1 MPTTRTTRV
10 NGQFEIML
18 EAFAAELIRNGGN
31 GTAALRVVQ
40 PHLAAGSSSS
50 LSTRAS
56 YLRKHEIV
64 QGRLAEA
71 AARSAAALEAA
82 LARYDL
88 TADRVAA
95 DMARSAF
102 TELRQVADWGSK
114 VVDVKTGKREY
125 WLRVRD
131 AVEIDPDA
139 HKALVSIERKADG
152 SLKIQLADKLAAQ
165 MNLARLKGWIADK
178 PADIGQAVQLI
189 IQR

>member
-1 MPTTRTTRV
+1 MPTTRATRT
-10 NGQFEIML
+10 NGQFVVML

-31 GTAALRVVQ
+31 GAAALRVCQ
-40 PHLAAGSSSS
+40 PNMADRDVSI
-50 LSTRAS
+50 LSARAS
-56 YLRKHEIV
+56 KLRKHPIV
-64 QGRLAEA
+64 VSRLDQAR
-71 AARSAAALEAA
+71 ARSSAALEAA

-95 DMARSAF
+95 DMARAAF
-102 TELRQVADWGSK
+102 TELRQVCSWGSR
-114 VVDVKTGKREY
+114 VVDVKTGRREY
-125 WLRVRD
+125 WVHVKD
-131 AVEIDPDA
+131 DVEIDPDA
-139 HKALVSIERKADG
+139 HKAVVSIERKADG

>member
-1 MPTTRTTRV
+1 MASDPQAV
-10 NGQFEIML
+10 V
-18 EAFAAELIRNGGN
+18 AA
-31 GTAALRVVQ
+31 
-40 PHLAAGSSSS
+40 
-50 LSTRAS
+50 RAS
-56 YLRKHEIV
+56 KLKRHPITLEI
-64 QGRLAEA
+64 LSLA

-95 DMARSAF
+95 DMARAAF
-102 TELRQVADWGSK
+102 TELRQVCSWGSRI
-114 VVDVKTGKREY
+114 VDAKTGKREY
-125 WLRVRD
+125 WLHVLD

-139 HKALVSIERKADG
+139 HKAVVSIERKADG

-165 MNLARLKGWIADK
+165 MNLARLKGWIADR